1 MPTIFFLNILK
12 FIKTSLF
19 SLIFFSLQSPTI
31 FSVCAGTFLKASRTC
46 SHIWYYALRNIDW
59 IVSSRFWSIDMLRIH
74 KYAFHHSRLIS
85 ASIHIKLKMKRSIT
99 FFSAHCLGRENELLY
114 YYEISKRAINTFAS
128 DENFYSF
135 IRNIPGINCS
145 RNTATGNN
153 KI

>member
-19 SLIFFSLQSPTI
+19 SLFFFSLQSPTT

-46 SHIWYYALRNIDW
+46 SHIWYYTLRNIDW

-85 ASIHIKLKMKRSIT
+85 ASINIKLKMKRSIT
-99 FFSAHCLGRENELLY
+99 YFSAHCLGREKWIAILLW
-114 YYEISKRAINTFAS
+114 
-128 DENFYSF
+128 NFKAGNKSLCIRWKLF
-135 IRNIPGINCS
+135 PLIRNIPGINC
-145 RNTATGNN
+145 
-153 KI
+153 

>member
-19 SLIFFSLQSPTI
+19 SLFFN
-31 FSVCAGTFLKASRTC
+31 FSVCAGTFLIASRTC
-46 SHIWYYALRNIDW
+46 SHIWYYTLRNIDW

-99 FFSAHCLGRENELLY
+99 YFSAHCLGREKWIAILLW
-114 YYEISKRAINTFAS
+114 
-128 DENFYSF
+128 NFK
-135 IRNIPGINCS
+135 
-145 RNTATGNN
+145 TGN
-153 KI
+153 KYVCIRWKLLFLY